1 MADIREV
8 LSEKFDAMQTEAPA
22 EAPTTPTDTAP
33 AAEVVTE
40 APAVEAAPEPTGER
54 VRDESGKFIKKSST
68 AATPAAKPGTPATAI
83 EDQGAAAAPPTSP
96 AAAPAS
102 PETPKF
108 KAPQSWRPEVR
119 EKWASLPVEV
129 QQEADRLDKE
139 YQKILRDTA
148 QARQMTNTVRE
159 TLAPFEGLARA
170 NGMDSLKYA
179 GSVMQ
184 TAAALHMGTPQQKAA
199 IVAQLISTYGIDVDG
214 VNAVMQGQAPAQT
227 QQAMSPEQVQEMAR
241 RAYQEERQK
250 TQMQELTSVA
260 QQALNKTKPGCE
272 FWDDIGEQKIIELG
286 AFFVERDP
294 SLAPDVAL
302 KNAYDILADK
312 NSQIAG
318 VLKQRRDAE
327 AAKAR
332 IASTQQAKTAAGS
345 IRTQPAASGE
355 AKVAGRRAV
364 LEHAASKL
372 GIG

>member
-8 LSEKFDAMQTEAPA
+8 LSEKFDAMQEAPA

-68 AATPAAKPGTPATAI
+68 ATPPAEKPGTPTKAI
-83 EDQGAAAAPPTSP
+83 EDQGAAAATPTSP

-102 PETPKF
+102 PEAPKF

-148 QARQMTNTVRE
+148 QARQMSNTVRE

-214 VNAVMQGQAPAQT
+214 VNAVMQGQAPAQPAQSMT
-227 QQAMSPEQVQEMAR
+227 PEKVQEMAR
-241 RAYQEERQK
+241 RAYQEERQR

-312 NSQIAG
+312 NPQVAG
-318 VLKQRRDAE
+318 VLKQRREAE

-332 IASTQQAKTAAGS
+332 IASTQQARAAAGS
-345 IRTQPAASGE
+345 IKTQPAASGE

>member
-22 EAPTTPTDTAP
+22 EAAPTTTTDTP
-33 AAEVVTE
+33 ALEVTTE
-40 APAVEAAPEPTGER
+40 APAVETAPETTGER
-54 VRDESGKFIKKSST
+54 VRDDSGKFIKKSST
-68 AATPAAKPGTPATAI
+68 ATPPAAKPGAPAKAI
-83 EDQGAAAAPPTSP
+83 EDQGAAAAPTSP
-96 AAAPAS
+96 AAAPAV
-102 PETPKF
+102 PEAPKF

-139 YQKILRDTA
+139 YQRILRDTA
-148 QARQMTNTVRE
+148 EARRMTSTVRE

-184 TAAALHMGTPQQKAA
+184 TAAALHMGAPAQKAA
-199 IVAQLISTYGIDVDG
+199 IVAQLISTYGIDVDA

-250 TQMQELTSVA
+250 TQTQELTSVA
-260 QQALNKTKPGCE
+260 QQALDKTKPACE
-272 FWDDIGEQKIIELG
+272 FWNDIGEQRIIK
-286 AFFVERDP
+286 
-294 SLAPDVAL
+294 LAAGLIEDDLSMPPDVAL
-302 KNAYDILADK
+302 KNAYDILAERTPAI
-312 NSQIAG
+312 SG

-332 IASTQQAKTAAGS
+332 IASTQQAKQAAGS